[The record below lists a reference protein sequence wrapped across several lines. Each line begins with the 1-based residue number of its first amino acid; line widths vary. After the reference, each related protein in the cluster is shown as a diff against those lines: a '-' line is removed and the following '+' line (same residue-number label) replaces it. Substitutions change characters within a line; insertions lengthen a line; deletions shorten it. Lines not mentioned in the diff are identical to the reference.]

1 MAILQAST
9 VNSLK
14 FGRGN
19 SALVS
24 NTAFGVNSLISISS
38 GACNTGFGYNTLN
51 NKSTGGCNTAFG
63 AQALAASNNSK
74 NTGIGRLAGFNV
86 GGYAGGTHIG
96 AQAGRY
102 ADECTVTI
110 GFQAGYYSG
119 NYAVSVGHRAGVS
132 LSAGSVAV
140 GFNAKENGGGGVTLT
155 VLSSRA
161 GQYNTTGDL
170 ATLVGHYTGR
180 FLGGSNSDLH
190 VGWYAYQHNGYG
202 VSCQSSIGRYQNN
215 ICNCIYTSWTNV
227 SDCRDK
233 TNIQPLTNLGL
244 NFIRKLNPIKYKWD
258 NREKYVNQCGFEYG
272 VKDGTLKQDK
282 VHYGFL
288 AQELDFAARS
298 VGEKFDAISHD
309 TFRDQYTVNYLD
321 MVASLTKALQEI
333 NNDLDLIEAQLNS

>member
-1 MAILQAST
+1 MAILQPST

-19 SALVS
+19 SAIAT
-24 NTAFGVNSLISISS
+24 NTAFGVNSLINISS

-51 NKSTGGCNTAFG
+51 NKSSGGCNTAFG

-86 GGYAGGTHIG
+86 GGYAGGTHVG

-102 ADECTVTI
+102 ADHCTVTV

-119 NYAVSVGHRAGVS
+119 NYAVSIGHRAGVS
-132 LSAGSVAV
+132 NGACNTAV
-140 GFNAKENGGGGVTLT
+140 GFLSKENGGNTKLT
-155 VLSSRA
+155 TVSPQTGR
-161 GQYNTTGDL
+161 YDTTGNYT
-170 ATLVGHYTGR
+170 TLVGHYTGR
-180 FLGGSNSDLH
+180 FLGGGYNNLH
-190 VGWYAYQHNGYG
+190 VGWYAYQHNGYAVG
-202 VSCQSSIGRYQNN
+202 NQSSIGRYQNN
-215 ICNCIYTSWTNV
+215 ICNCVYVGWTNV

-244 NFIRKLNPIKYKWD
+244 NFVRKLNPIKYKWD
-258 NREKYVNQCGFEYG
+258 NRERYVNCCGFEYG

-282 VHYGFL
+282 THYGFL
-288 AQELDFAARS
+288 AQEIDFAAKS
-298 VGEKFDAISHD
+298 LGEKFHAVTHD

-321 MVASLTKALQEI
+321 MIASLTKALQEI
-333 NNDLDLIEAQLNS
+333 NSDLDLIETQLNS